1 MKTITKAEMLKDAVK
16 KIIVEAKST
25 LKQAGV
31 DRILIESAEPV
42 FAPETGRNVY
52 SIEANNEYDYAIKNE
67 TRSKVIDL
75 GYTDAELDNYMIVD
89 ENVLHSF
96 LHNIFESVY
105 SAVDLLTLKKIN
117 TSPAVFA

>member
-1 MKTITKAEMLKDAVK
+1 MKTLSKAEMLKDATM
-16 KIIVEAKST
+16 KIIREAKST
-25 LKQAGV
+25 LKAAGV

-42 FAPETGRNVY
+42 FTPESGRNVY
-52 SIEANNEYDYAIKNE
+52 SIEAANEYDYAIKNE

-75 GYTDAELDNYMIVD
+75 GYTDVELDNYIIAD
-89 ENVLHSF
+89 ENILHSF
-96 LHNIFESVY
+96 LHNVFEAVY